1 MNVTVLKPRF
11 TVIEN
16 LTGETQTRHVKSA
29 ALKLAK
35 SLFAGSVRDN
45 RTNAIIYGEFHAT
58 KKRSVSNIDLEPEY
72 TTPFFSTARK
82 TKVRGGKR

>member
-1 MNVTVLKPRF
+1 MNVIVLNPRF
-11 TVIEN
+11 TVTDN
-16 LTGETQTRHVKSA
+16 LNGETQTRHVKSA

-58 KKRSVSNIDLEPEY
+58 KKRSVSTIEPEY
-72 TTPFFSTARK
+72 NTQFVSTSRK